1 MPELPEVQTT
11 INGLNKVL
19 KNHTITGV
27 WSDYYLRTLHK
38 RTDNIKNEKFF
49 LHFKK
54 EITGAKFLK
63 SERRGK
69 NVLMHLSGNK
79 TVLIHMKM
87 TGHLLYG
94 KYSQEKVSGKSIW

>member
-11 INGLNKVL
+11 VNGLNKVL
-19 KNHTITGV
+19 KGLTVADV
-27 WSDYYLRTLHK
+27 WTDYFLRTKHT

-49 LHFKK
+49 EKFRKELIGKK
-54 EITGAKFLK
+54 FVK

-69 NVLMHLSGNK
+69 NVLIHLSGNN
-79 TVLIHMKM
+79 TVLVHMKM

-94 KYSQEKVSGKSIW
+94 SYSIL